1 MRSLT
6 PRRVLALVVL
16 TLLTAGPAAAQ
27 DKGIVVAAGW
37 APQWLSA
44 TDSSTG
50 VPFGLM
56 FNVAATV
63 MPRVQIVGDLG
74 YSHKDIESLTTFT
87 AGVRYVI
94 LQAGGKATPF
104 VEGLIGGG
112 HFGSVTGITFGAGG
126 GVDVK
131 AWRSA
136 NVRLQLNYFQL
147 RKYGEALNEVRF
159 GIGISLST
167 KSE

>member
-1 MRSLT
+1 MRTLT

-16 TLLTAGPAAAQ
+16 ALLTAGPAAAQ
-27 DKGIVVAAGW
+27 DKGIVIAAGW

-44 TDSSTG
+44 NDSSATVPLG
-50 VPFGLM
+50 VM

-74 YSHKDIESLTTFT
+74 YSHKDSASLTTFT

-94 LQAGGKATPF
+94 PQAGGKATPF
-104 VEGLIGGG
+104 LEGLIGGG
-112 HFGSVTGITFGAGG
+112 HFESVTAIAFGAGG

-131 AWRSA
+131 AWRGGSF
-136 NVRLQLNYFQL
+136 RFQLNYFQL
-147 RKYGEALNEVRF
+147 RKYGQSLNEVRF
-159 GIGISLST
+159 GIGLATASNF
-167 KSE
+167 